1 MGQHMSVYEI
11 EWTRK
16 LTKTELEIL
25 TEEWGDYFDCYCAK
39 GVIYWRGEE

>member
-11 EWTRK
+11 EWTQK

-25 TEEWGDYFDCYCAK
+25 TEEWGDYFTVK
-39 GVIYWRGEE
+39 ISGGEE